1 MSVPIYEPELS
12 FLPFSCECGARVPT
26 REDLHFHKREI
37 CGRRHDAS
45 YGQPASSFDI
55 PGILGVADGGRRT

>member
-37 CGRRHDAS
+37 CGRRYDANCR
-45 YGQPASSFDI
+45 QPAFSFEI